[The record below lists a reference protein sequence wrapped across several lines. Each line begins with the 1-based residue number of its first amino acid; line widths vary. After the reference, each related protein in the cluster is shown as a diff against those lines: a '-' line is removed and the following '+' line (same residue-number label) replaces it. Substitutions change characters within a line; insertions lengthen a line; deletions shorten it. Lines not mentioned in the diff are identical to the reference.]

1 MMPNFIDRP
10 YVRKAGNVGLVNT
23 TGGNDLLHALPVA
36 TTAVVTAARS
46 AIISKIMAYNN
57 TGANVTL
64 QFGTLNRAAAPA
76 FVQLL
81 PTLVALNGFDNE
93 WEEDEIPAVEFMS
106 WPQLTAAGRLG
117 DIYVLA
123 SVALPLLIQIEVLE
137 YGG

>member
-1 MMPNFIDRP
+1 MNNERAYII
-10 YVRKAGNVGLVNT
+10 KAGNAGLVT
-23 TGGNDLLHALPVA
+23 TTAGNDLLHTLPIA
-36 TTAVVTAARS
+36 TTAAVTGARS
-46 AIISKIMAYNN
+46 AIITKIMAYNN

-81 PTLVALNGFDNE
+81 PTLVAINGFDNE
-93 WEEDEIPAVEFMS
+93 WIETEIPAVEFMS

-123 SVALPLLIQIEVLE
+123 SVAAVLVLIEVKE
-137 YGG
+137 IG